1 MRKSVRRNSNFSQLR
16 EILQGCLKNLGLTQ
30 KLKESELFALWKDVA
45 GPQVA
50 QFTQAEHFKGGV
62 LFVTVMNHVWL
73 QHLGFFKETF
83 IEKLN
88 ERLGEP
94 LVEQIFFRYGPLLQ
108 KRAQRSEESEPDPP
122 KRKELS
128 ATETQEIAEMV
139 SPLRDEELKTLLQ
152 SFLIAIRSHEAPERI
167 ERPGH
172 QSPSPGKKRTAGRKS
187 V

>member
-1 MRKSVRRNSNFSQLR
+1 MRKSVRRDSDFSQLR
-16 EILQGCLKNLGLTQ
+16 EILQSCLKNLGLTQ
-30 KLKESELFALWKDVA
+30 KLKESELLALWEDIA

-62 LFVTVMNHVWL
+62 LFVTVVNHVWL

-88 ERLGEP
+88 ARLGEP
-94 LVEQIFFRYGPLLQ
+94 LVEQIFFRCGPLQ
-108 KRAQRSEESEPDPP
+108 KRSQGSEESEPGPP
-122 KRKELS
+122 TRKELS

-139 SPLRDEELKTLLQ
+139 RPLRDEELKTALQ
-152 SFLIAIRSHEAPERI
+152 SFLIAVRSHENPERK
-167 ERPGH
+167 ESRRT
-172 QSPSPGKKRTAGRKS
+172 PSLSAEKKWAAGRRS